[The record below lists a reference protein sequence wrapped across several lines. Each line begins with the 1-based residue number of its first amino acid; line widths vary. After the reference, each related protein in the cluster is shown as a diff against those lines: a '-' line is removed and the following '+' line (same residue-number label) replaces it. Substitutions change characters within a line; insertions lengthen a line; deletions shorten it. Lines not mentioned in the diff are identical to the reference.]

1 MILTV
6 IKNFIFYIYRLCLDM
21 KHFVNLFCK
30 ILKELGRIIN
40 ALCDDIWIRY
50 LRKDIGPI
58 LQIYNLIISET
69 SPTSRAIVLSV
80 LVLVEHAWQQHMV
93 SKLF

>member
-1 MILTV
+1 
-6 IKNFIFYIYRLCLDM
+6 M
-21 KHFVNLFCK
+21 KRFVHLLCK

-50 LRKDIGPI
+50 LQKDIGPI
-58 LQIYNLIISET
+58 LQIFYLIISET
-69 SPTSRAIVLSV
+69 SPTSRAVVLSV
-80 LVLVEHAWQQHMV
+80 LVLVEHAWKKHMV

>member
-1 MILTV
+1 
-6 IKNFIFYIYRLCLDM
+6 M
-21 KHFVNLFCK
+21 KRFVHLLCK
-30 ILKELGRIIN
+30 ILKQLGRAII
-40 ALCDDIWIRY
+40 ALRDDIWIRY

-58 LQIYNLIISET
+58 LQIFYLIFSET
-69 SPTSRAIVLSV
+69 SPTSKAIVLSV